1 MPNISIEDAKVKD
14 LLRMSR
20 PPSGPPC
27 LLSRNSIYRL
37 SPRLVDFNTAKILS
51 ALFELDM
58 EWESALDE
66 LSPREREFCPHA
78 FVPFMQLI
86 LGPTSFG
93 EIPNAEIGRGRFR
106 RALRRLKSWVTIR
119 PASTF

>member
-14 LLRMSR
+14 FLRMSR
-20 PPSGPPC
+20 PSSGPPC

-37 SPRLVDFNTAKILS
+37 PPRLVDFNTAKILC

-66 LSPREREFCPHA
+66 LSPRECECCPRA

-86 LGPTSFG
+86 LDPTSFG
-93 EIPNAEIGRGRFR
+93 EVPNVEMNVEREGGSG
-106 RALRRLKSWVTIR
+106 AL
-119 PASTF
+119 